1 MNGRTSLAK
10 PGRGTVLGE
19 VGERKLMA
27 ELAEKAAKGWA
38 YSEAEV
44 YDLIRLTCID
54 RAQGRCSIDPRNKRP
69 YTAQSKT

>member
-44 YDLIRLTCID
+44 YDLIRLTCIELN
-54 RAQGRCSIDPRNKRP
+54 QGARSSQQAALHGAVENV
-69 YTAQSKT
+69 T